1 MKGTRDSG
9 LRAMRAQSSSFDVA
23 RIVRELR
30 TMVGVRARKA
40 YQPHYEQVVLRLN
53 PKGKPPIDLVI
64 VRGKRLYMSR
74 RDRPM
79 PNNPSPFAMLLRKH
93 LGNSRLVAVEQVGF
107 DRVLILTFEHGGGRL
122 KLVIELFRDGNVL
135 LLDDEDVIIQ
145 PLTHVKY
152 ASRSL
157 KRGEQY
163 IPPPETVDP
172 RGLDRAELDSI
183 LDESNHSMIR
193 TLAARVNLGRIYG
206 NAVCTAAGIG
216 LDEPADSIDDEQR
229 QALSDAM
236 SGLLEEL
243 SEGEGSYLWFE
254 ESDGLMAW
262 KAAEDPVSI
271 DSASSGISEFSPIEL
286 PFMDSSMQVD
296 IENLSA
302 AYDAVFGA
310 HDAIA
315 YIRREEE
322 KLAAVGEDEE
332 EQRAKLD
339 RRALQQRSAIERFES
354 QAILTQVLAK
364 SIQDNWTHVDDLLSQ
379 VNSLIENED
388 WQALDRKVEDVAWID
403 RVDPAKRTILARLP
417 DEDNEPGASV
427 TLAVEKS
434 VHQNAQT
441 YFEQART
448 LKDKAKGA
456 KAALER
462 TETQATKEQA
472 KRAKEA
478 AAGRVRLAKRSKR
491 FWFEKHRWGILS
503 DGRMI
508 VGGRDAKGND
518 TVVRKYLRSTDL
530 YLHAD
535 LHGAP
540 SCSLRLRDGL
550 EVDPNPIG
558 FRPEGVA
565 SLKISQEFADGL
577 EDAQNLP
584 AGIIEEGAQLAITW
598 SRAWGSGGAAAT
610 AFHARPA
617 QVSKQ
622 TESGESIGRGAFV
635 VRGQRTWY
643 RDVPM
648 EIAIGFATINNI
660 PIPVSG
666 TAAGVSKICQRW
678 ALIKPG
684 REKKETIANRIA
696 KATGLAQDD
705 VLSALP
711 SGACEIVDHGLLG

>member
-1 MKGTRDSG
+1 
-9 LRAMRAQSSSFDVA
+9 MRAQSSSFDVA

-172 RGLDRAELDSI
+172 RGLDRAELDTI

-193 TLAARVNLGRIYG
+193 TLAARINLGRIYG

-216 LDEPADSIDDEQR
+216 LDEPADSLDEEQR

-236 SGLLEEL
+236 TGLLEEL

-254 ESDGLMAW
+254 DSDGLMAW

-339 RRALQQRSAIERFES
+339 RRAVQQRSAIERFES

-388 WQALDRKVEDVAWID
+388 WQALDRKVEEVAWID

-530 YLHAD
+530 YIHAD

-584 AGIIEEGAQLAITW
+584 AEIIEEGAQLAIAW

>member
-172 RGLDRAELDSI
+172 RGLDRAELDTI

-216 LDEPADSIDDEQR
+216 LDEPADSLDDEQR

-236 SGLLEEL
+236 TGLLEEL

-254 ESDGLMAW
+254 DSDGLMAW
-262 KAAEDPVSI
+262 KAAEDPVNI

-530 YLHAD
+530 YIHAD

-584 AGIIEEGAQLAITW
+584 AGIIEEGAQLAIAW